1 MMKLLTA
8 TVLASLLVP
17 TLSEA
22 KWPGGLKPN
31 QDFENE
37 VICAEFN
44 HMSSIKFK
52 NVEYYSTGRFG
63 TRVLNGGY
71 WYEYSPS
78 VRCVIKV
85 NIRKPIK

>member
-1 MMKLLTA
+1 
-8 TVLASLLVP
+8 
-17 TLSEA
+17 
-22 KWPGGLKPN
+22 
-31 QDFENE
+31 
-37 VICAEFN
+37 
-44 HMSSIKFK
+44 MSSIKFK

-63 TRVLNGGY
+63 TRILNGGY